1 MTIYACTFQLQGFK
15 VEILKYFQERCY
27 TVTTTVLKLKR
38 KLKKRTEACQ
48 VTEHN
53 NLHLTVL
60 ICPSF
65 ATSLHVMLLQKTVQ
79 C

>member
-1 MTIYACTFQLQGFK
+1 MPVLSNFQGFK

-27 TVTTTVLKLKR
+27 TVTTAVLKLTR

-53 NLHLTVL
+53 FYLTVL

-65 ATSLHVMLLQKTVQ
+65 AARLHVMLLQKTVQ